1 MSKLVQFLLFNIQ
14 VKRMFCVCRIEQPH
28 LSLSPVVMDGLS
40 QCKLLQR
47 LCVVAK
53 HSSFQQNS
61 VIGLFLSVSLQ
72 LLFNFFYSGTGFSV
86 KCQDQVNVMY
96 LLNNFV
102 IAGPLLLDISS
113 PGKFSLRKVENA
125 ANMMAAIRLMPVD
138 DFGYMVVPP
147 VLCDCAL
154 A

>member
-1 MSKLVQFLLFNIQ
+1 
-14 VKRMFCVCRIEQPH
+14 
-28 LSLSPVVMDGLS
+28 MDGLS

-61 VIGLFLSVSLQ
+61 VIGLFQSVSLQ

-96 LLNNFV
+96 LFNNFV
-102 IAGPLLLDISS
+102 IAGPLLLDMLLI
-113 PGKFSLRKVENA
+113 
-125 ANMMAAIRLMPVD
+125 
-138 DFGYMVVPP
+138 
-147 VLCDCAL
+147 AL
-154 A
+154 VSFHYVR